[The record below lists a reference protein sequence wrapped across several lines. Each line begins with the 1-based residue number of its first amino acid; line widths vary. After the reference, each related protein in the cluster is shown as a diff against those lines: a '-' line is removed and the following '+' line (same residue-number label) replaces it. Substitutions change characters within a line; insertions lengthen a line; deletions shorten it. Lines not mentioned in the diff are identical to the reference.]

1 MLTQRR
7 QHRRGEGFHAFAADS
22 YRAICRQGE
31 CRSQSIDLQL
41 RWKQWL

>member
-22 YRAICRQGE
+22 YGAICRQGV
-31 CRSQSIDLQL
+31 QIAIN
-41 RWKQWL
+41 